1 MSAKSVKILRTESLL
16 KELMGEAIGSL
27 NDMMINCIT
36 VTDVVCSRGKS
47 DATVFIFDSGFSK
60 SEKREILSRL
70 KKASSAIG
78 VYCLAAEGWYK
89 MPRLSF
95 EFDESIEKIQKMEKL
110 FEQIKKKDSDQ

>member
-1 MSAKSVKILRTESLL
+1 MSTKSVKILRTESLL
-16 KELMGEAIGSL
+16 RELMGEAIGSL
-27 NDMMINCIT
+27 NDTTISGVT

-47 DATVFIFDSGFSK
+47 DAVVYIFDSGFDK
-60 SEKREILSRL
+60 NEKKEILSRL

-110 FEQIKKKDSDQ
+110 FEQIKKKDNNE

>member
-1 MSAKSVKILRTESLL
+1 
-16 KELMGEAIGSL
+16 MGEAIGSL
-27 NDMMINCIT
+27 NDSVINGVT

-47 DATVFIFDSGFSK
+47 DATVFIFDSGYDK
-60 SEKREILSRL
+60 NEKKEILSRL

-95 EFDESIEKIQKMEKL
+95 EFDESIEKIQKIEKL
-110 FEQIKKKDSDQ
+110 FEQIKKKNSEQ